1 MSDGGEEERDEI
13 EVNGVRRLSALHG
26 DIFEVWPRRV
36 RGEELENARAGWWRE
51 WGRRVPANA
60 VHDGESIRGCR
71 LGARGAAGEARCD
84 GVMAWIASSGER
96 LCVSIWAA
104 RFTAHALVLAP
115 PPPSSATPRCRA
127 AVNEWSRC
135 IGGM

>member
-1 MSDGGEEERDEI
+1 MAYGVSPPSTATSLKSGLAGCVERNWRMHARVGGA
-13 EVNGVRRLSALHG
+13 NGVAECRPMPCMMVSPSGDAAWGLAAQRERLA
-26 DIFEVWPRRV
+26 
-36 RGEELENARAGWWRE
+36 
-51 WGRRVPANA
+51 
-60 VHDGESIRGCR
+60 
-71 LGARGAAGEARCD
+71 
-84 GVMAWIASSGER
+84 VMAWIASSGER